1 MEKVSEVSTATSSSQ
16 NNSIRPQS
24 HEHSSYG
31 FETSVPNDE
40 TKSLNSFDKT
50 QTDEIT
56 QFAQKITYA
65 SRAAS
70 VKSKSSKPSISR
82 YPSVLSFG
90 SFADL
95 ADTII
100 KTTVNIST
108 NRNPDADGNTAV
120 TSEESKVT
128 HSKEPI
134 TFHEHLDQ
142 TNPQL
147 NPFSE
152 EFNAYV
158 WAKHLVNA
166 KIRDPERYPSRSAG
180 ISFENLGAYGYSRGT
195 DYQTNVLNTVL
206 KLNSVFSNRKGGR
219 IDILRNFNGVVK
231 KGETCVVLGR
241 PGR

>member
-1 MEKVSEVSTATSSSQ
+1 MEKQTEISSVSPASGFNPKAGATESLISAQ
-16 NNSIRPQS
+16 TPA
-24 HEHSSYG
+24 
-31 FETSVPNDE
+31 NDE
-40 TKSLNSFDKT
+40 TKSINSFDKT

-70 VKSKSSKPSISR
+70 LKSKPSKPTMSH
-82 YPSVLSFG
+82 YPSMLSFG

-95 ADTII
+95 ADTIL
-100 KTTVNIST
+100 KTTVNAGSS
-108 NRNPDADGNTAV
+108 NRDAVDNLAASAEATTG
-120 TSEESKVT
+120 
-128 HSKEPI
+128 KEPV
-134 TFHEHLDQ
+134 TFHDQLDQ

-152 EFNAYV
+152 DFNAYI

-166 KIRDPERYPSRSAG
+166 KIRNPERYPSRSAG

-195 DYQTNVLNTVL
+195 DYQANVLNTVMKL
-206 KLNSVFSNRKGGR
+206 KSLFSNRKGGR
-219 IDILRNFNGVVK
+219 VEILRNFNGVVK